1 MNSRTHIKTKKSAI
15 FLKKNLK
22 INILRTKSITKFGT
36 IVIVQDDIE
45 VLHVKHVI

>member
-1 MNSRTHIKTKKSAI
+1 MNSRTHIKTQKSAI

-22 INILRTKSITKFGT
+22 INIQRIKSITKFGT

-45 VLHVKHVI
+45 VLHVMHVI